1 MLITMPRCVF
11 EENLGASVFHKKKI
25 KNCVCMVF
33 VLGERNEK
41 ADMKLRFHIGCVI
54 WKIALRPI

>member
-1 MLITMPRCVF
+1 
-11 EENLGASVFHKKKI
+11 
-25 KNCVCMVF
+25 MVF